1 MMKAFVKKGSL
12 TIIDHKGTSHAFI
25 GELAGPDVKM
35 KLTDPSLYRKL
46 VLNPELHAGEAYMD
60 GRLSFVDGSTLR
72 EFLTLFSI
80 NRGNVTS
87 YPIQKIVRAISMKFR
102 KLQQSNPVGKAQS
115 NVAHH
120 YDIGNEFYKL
130 FLDKNM
136 LYSCAYFINDNE
148 SLEQAQRNKLRL
160 LTAKLNLKP
169 GQKVLDIGCGWGDL
183 ALYIAKM
190 ADVEVLGVT
199 LSREQQALASK
210 RAQDEGLADRVRFEL
225 RDYRDVDEQF
235 DRIVSVGMFEHV
247 GVHHYDEFF
256 KKINKLMPDDGL
268 ALIHSIGHMC
278 PPGMAS
284 AWLRKYI
291 FPGAYSP
298 SLSEVLSVVEQNN
311 LWVTDLETLRTHY
324 ATTLVHW
331 EKRFQENRA
340 EIEKMF
346 DEKFARMWEFYLIS
360 AEMMFRTGAQMVFHI
375 QLSRNRDAA
384 PLVRDYS
391 VDMQR
396 EYEVREAKL
405 LPPL

>member
-1 MMKAFVKKGSL
+1 MMKSFVKKGSL
-12 TIIDHKGTSHAFI
+12 TIIDHKGISHAFI
-25 GELAGPDVKM
+25 GEPGGPNVKM
-35 KLTDPSLYRKL
+35 KLSDPSLYRKL

-60 GRLSFVDGSTLR
+60 GRMSFVEGSTLR

-87 YPIQKIVRAISMKFR
+87 YPIQKVVRAISMKFR

-136 LYSCAYFINDNE
+136 LYSCAYFMNDNE

-199 LSREQQALASK
+199 LSKEQQTLASK

-225 RDYRDVDEQF
+225 LDYRDVDEQF

-256 KKINKLMPDDGL
+256 KKVNSLMPDDGL
-268 ALIHSIGHMC
+268 ALIHSIGHMS

-340 EIEKMF
+340 EVEEMF

-384 PLVRDYS
+384 PLVRDYT
-391 VDMQR
+391 VDVQR
-396 EYEVREAKL
+396 EYEAREEKL